1 MVKYYKIG
9 SCQNQE
15 ADKLFQMLI
24 LANLLSVV
32 NKQDVFS
39 QEYLKFINL
48 LYL

>member
-1 MVKYYKIG
+1 MVKYYIIG
-9 SCQNQE
+9 SCQNQWT
-15 ADKLFQMLI
+15 DQLFDMLI
-24 LANLLSVV
+24 LANLLSVI